1 MKFCMVTTFFPPHN
15 FGGDGL
21 FVRQLSAELAAR
33 GHEVDVVY
41 GVDAWRALA
50 GRSSVPP
57 HEEAPPGVRVHRL
70 ESPLGRLGPLL
81 IQQTGRPLFA
91 RAALERVLDRGFD
104 VINFH
109 NISLAGGPGVL
120 RLGRAAKL
128 YTLHEHWWV
137 CPTHVLFKYTGE
149 LCTERACL
157 RCTLAHGRPPQLWR
171 ASRRFMARCL
181 EEVDLVLAPSRATAE
196 RHRAWMV
203 EAGVSVPIELVPPYV
218 PPLPPAAARPAGLPA
233 RYFLY
238 VGRLT
243 AAKGIGSLVD
253 VLRAR
258 PAYPL
263 VVVGGGE
270 LEAELRQRAP
280 VNVVLAGRVAREE
293 LAAYYAGAT
302 ALVFPSL
309 CAETFG
315 LSACEALS
323 LGIPVVTSRCGG
335 TEEIVAEGAGLVYG
349 SEAELLAH
357 LDRLWSDA
365 ALCQELGRRGARRYH
380 ELYTPEAYLERYLAA
395 VESARESRRARSA

>member
-41 GVDAWRALA
+41 GVDAWRVLA
-50 GRSSVPP
+50 GRGSVAPD
-57 HEEAPPGVRVHRL
+57 EEAPPGVRVHRL

-91 RAALERVLDRGFD
+91 RRALERVLGRGFD
-104 VINFH
+104 VVNFH

-120 RLGRAAKL
+120 RLGRGVKL

-149 LCTERACL
+149 LCTERACV
-157 RCTLAHGRPPQLWR
+157 RCMLAHGRPPQVWR
-171 ASRRFMARCL
+171 ASRSWMARCL
-181 EEVDLVLAPSRATAE
+181 EEVDLVLAPSRATAD
-196 RHRAWMV
+196 RHRAWMA
-203 EAGVSVPIELVPPYV
+203 EAGADVPLELVPPYV

-238 VGRLT
+238 VGRVT
-243 AAKGIGSLVD
+243 AAKGTGFLVD
-253 VLRAR
+253 ALRAR
-258 PAYPL
+258 PDYPL
-263 VVVGGGE
+263 VVVGGGDAE
-270 LEAELRQRAP
+270 QELRRRAP
-280 VNVVLAGRVAREE
+280 ANVAFLGRVPREA

-323 LGIPVVTSRCGG
+323 LGVPVVTSRCGG
-335 TEEIVAEGAGLVYG
+335 AEEIVADGAGLVYG
-349 SEAELLAH
+349 SAEELLAH
-357 LDRLWSDA
+357 LDRLWSDP
-365 ALCQELGRRGARRYH
+365 ALRDGLGRRGAERYR

-395 VESARESRRARSA
+395 VERAREHHRARGA